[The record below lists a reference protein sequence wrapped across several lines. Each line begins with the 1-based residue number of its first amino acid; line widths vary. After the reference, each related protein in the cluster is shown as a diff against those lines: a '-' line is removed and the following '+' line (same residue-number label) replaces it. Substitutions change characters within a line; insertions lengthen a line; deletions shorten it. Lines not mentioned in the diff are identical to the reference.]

1 MRVKDVIDAL
11 LEGELNNL
19 NMLDSNGNLKPERL
33 KKIIDTINLGLTD
46 LHTRFLLKKN
56 ILDLEVTP
64 CNDTYEILKEDFIE
78 ILHINNH
85 LVNYSLLKPNTIY
98 INTHCPTIICIE
110 YKANHR
116 RLTELDYT
124 YNTIID
130 LPLSYLQA
138 LLDFCAYRLYTS
150 MVNQLDGD
158 LNESVRYMQKYQEQL
173 AVLTNQGIDVDNIG
187 VDYWFYQRGFV

>member
-46 LHTRFLLKKN
+46 LHTRFLLKKSLKEIQ
-56 ILDLEVTP
+56 ILPSIT
-64 CNDTYEILKEDFIE
+64 TYEITDEDFIE
-78 ILHINNH
+78 ILNVSSNA
-85 LVNYSLLKPNTIY
+85 VVFSLLKPNTIY
-98 INTHCPTIICIE
+98 IKVPNQQNIIIL

-116 RLTELDYT
+116 KLTIDDYEQ
-124 YNTIID
+124 NTVID

-150 MVNQLDGD
+150 IVNQLDGD

-173 AVLTNQGIDVDNIG
+173 AVLTNQGIDVDHID